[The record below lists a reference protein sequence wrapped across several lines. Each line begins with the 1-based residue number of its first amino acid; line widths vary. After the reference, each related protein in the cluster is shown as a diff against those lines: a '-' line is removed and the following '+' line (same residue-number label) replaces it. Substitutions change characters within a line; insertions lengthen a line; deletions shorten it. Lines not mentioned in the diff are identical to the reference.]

1 MILCFDGKK
10 ERKARLPGDMIFFE
24 FWAKWVHECSEKTN
38 TVCHYVNCDLQF
50 LKKQTTFM
58 RPLLGHGKITKQP
71 VSHRSDVVLRI
82 SSLSMFIPLC
92 VPSLYIP
99 ISQVLAR
106 FLNHQ
111 ISTLLRILG
120 IKGMELD
127 VAFGFVR
134 LRWRWNHTVWD
145 DLEKPY
151 FRYSITS
158 TIHPINYTYW
168 TAGFVRTINRQ

>member
-1 MILCFDGKK
+1 MVTC
-10 ERKARLPGDMIFFE
+10 RYIF
-24 FWAKWVHECSEKTN
+24 W
-38 TVCHYVNCDLQF
+38 
-50 LKKQTTFM
+50 
-58 RPLLGHGKITKQP
+58 GHGKITKQP
-71 VSHRSDVVLRI
+71 FSHRSDVVLRI
-82 SSLSMFIPLC
+82 GSLSMFIPLF

-127 VAFGFVR
+127 VAFGFVW
-134 LRWRWNHTVWD
+134 LRWCWNHTVWD
-145 DLEKPY
+145 DLEKPD

-158 TIHPINYTYW
+158 TIITPHQLDLLDRWMCPNH
-168 TAGFVRTINRQ
+168 QQ